1 MLVNIEPYELT
12 PNDPQRRKLNAA
24 KHTKTVIKHFNSSN
38 TTKHLTKSKLWNII
52 GSIIKLRLKD
62 NKMPKDKNKQSIHDL
77 TKSIAW
83 LVEVGIRIFAG
94 IVLLTKFNGFV
105 YVSAG
110 LYLLGVAGVIV
121 VTTFI
126 EAHRK

>member
-1 MLVNIEPYELT
+1 MPIDIEPYELT
-12 PNDPQRRKLNAA
+12 PDDPKHRKLNPT
-24 KHTKTVIKHFNSSN
+24 KHTKAVAKYFNSSN
-38 TTKHLTKSKLWNII
+38 TQKHLTKSKMWNIMK
-52 GSIIKLRLKD
+52 SIIKLRSKD
-62 NKMPKDKNKQSIHDL
+62 NKMPKDKNKQSIRDL

-105 YVSAG
+105 YVGAG

-126 EAHRK
+126 DAHRK